1 MTETPKR
8 IIHTYNALRR
18 LMTVMFHRHMGE
30 QGRKTSKSDSS
41 STAKRGGNLWQQDRF
56 TN

>member
-1 MTETPKR
+1 MTENPKY
-8 IIHTYNALRR
+8 IIHTNNALRR

-30 QGRKTSKSDSS
+30 QGNLP
-41 STAKRGGNLWQQDRF
+41 TAKRGGNLWQQDRF